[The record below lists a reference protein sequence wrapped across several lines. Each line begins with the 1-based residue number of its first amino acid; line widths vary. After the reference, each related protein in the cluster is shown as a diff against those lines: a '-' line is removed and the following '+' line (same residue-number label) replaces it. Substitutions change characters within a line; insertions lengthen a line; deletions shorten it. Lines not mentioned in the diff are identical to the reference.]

1 MVGLKILARNRR
13 MQALVAPALCL
24 GVQFDIMY
32 LLGECLFVINCK
44 TAAQMSEV
52 NYYTVL

>member
-1 MVGLKILARNRR
+1 MVGLEILAWNHG
-13 MQALVAPALCL
+13 MQAIVALALCL

-32 LLGECLFVINCK
+32 LLGECLFVNNCK